1 MIGRF
6 LPRGIT
12 VRVEKWAV
20 RSIVALLLILG
31 SYALFAEDEPA
42 EPLDIGQ
49 VEEVEVQLVLLDVLV
64 LDRRDRTIPDLTA
77 EEFDV
82 LVDHKLVEIDS
93 LDVHCPLGEATDPR
107 AGETVEI
114 PTEERDSRPPRRFVH
129 AFDYYHMDVAAETI
143 EGARQAV
150 RKLSSG
156 QEEHMI
162 VAIGPGL
169 RVELPFTTD
178 LDEVD
183 RTLERMYS
191 DPGLYAGFYGRL
203 TDRRFYRKLRALFD
217 VLELVPGHKVVVL
230 YSGPFPPDG
239 FNHDSEYKAI
249 ASMSAKARVS
259 LYPVDSGGV
268 RTPRRFRYGD
278 LGGPKDLARMAV
290 ETGGRV
296 THNTNDLGLAYARA
310 QRDLGCRY
318 TIGFYDRR
326 PRQDRSRRV
335 AIFVRR
341 SGVRVV
347 HPVYYVLRSDGKQL
361 ASQVRTA
368 KMAPEVFDAGGMTA
382 ELLALRPHSSRK
394 WDSLVA
400 VGLPPRVF
408 AQGQGQPWKLD
419 VTIGTPSGATIR
431 KFKRVIDASAGST
444 VGVADSQRA
453 VVEPVELK
461 PGHYRLSVVLSR
473 TGMEAPLATH
483 FDVELPTIPKNE
495 PFLVGPHLGFYT
507 ASDRSSIDGPES
519 VAPAEGQW
527 RFEPLVERSAARG
540 ETIDALTWIC
550 LVGDDPVDPAPTVRR
565 ELTNL
570 SGRTV
575 GTFDT
580 VNVEL
585 DDPEK
590 VNCHAFVDSVP
601 TAELQPGRY
610 AVRAYLPDDEAR
622 GTGAQIAFAVTP

>member
-1 MIGRF
+1 MIGRL

-20 RSIVALLLILG
+20 RSIVVFLLILG

-42 EPLDIGQ
+42 EPLDVGQ

-64 LDRRDRTIPDLTA
+64 LDHRDRTIPDLTA
-77 EEFDV
+77 EDFDV

-93 LDVHCPLGEATDPR
+93 LDVDCPLGEATDPR

-114 PTEERDSRPPRRFVH
+114 PTKEQASGPPRRFVH
-129 AFDYYHMDVAAETI
+129 AFDYYHIDVAAETI
-143 EGARQAV
+143 ERARRAV
-150 RKLSSG
+150 RTLSSG

-183 RTLERMYS
+183 RTLERMYN
-191 DPGLYAGFYGRL
+191 DPGLYAGHYGRL
-203 TDRRFYRKLRALFD
+203 TERRFYRKLRALFD
-217 VLELVPGHKVVVL
+217 VLELVPGQKVVVL

-239 FNHDSEYKAI
+239 FNHDPDFKAI

-259 LYPVDSGGV
+259 LYPVDVGGV
-268 RTPRRFRYGD
+268 RTPRRFQYGD
-278 LGGPKDLARMAV
+278 LGGPKELARMAV

-326 PRQDRSRRV
+326 PKPDRARRV
-335 AIFVRR
+335 AIFVRK

-347 HPVYYVLRSDGKQL
+347 HPVYYVLRSDDKQL

-368 KMAPEVFDAGGMTA
+368 RMTPEVFDAGGMTA
-382 ELLALRPHSSRK
+382 ELLALRPHSGRK
-394 WDSLVA
+394 WDALVA
-400 VGLPPRVF
+400 VGLPQRVF
-408 AQGQGQPWKLD
+408 APGQGRAWELT
-419 VTIGTPSGATIR
+419 VAIGTPSGATIR
-431 KFKRVIDASAGST
+431 KFDRSIDAT
-444 VGVADSQRA
+444 ADSPRS
-453 VVEPVELK
+453 VVEALKLK
-461 PGHYRLSVVLSR
+461 PGRYRLSVVLSR
-473 TGMEAPLATH
+473 AGMEAPLATH
-483 FDVELPTIPKNE
+483 FEVELATIPRNE
-495 PFLVGPHLGFYT
+495 PFIVGPHLGYYT
-507 ASDRSSIDGPES
+507 ASDRSSIEGWES
-519 VAPAEGQW
+519 AAPAAGQW
-527 RFEPLVERSAARG
+527 RFEPLLERSATRG

-550 LVGDDPVDPAPTVRR
+550 SVGDDPVDAAPTVRR
-565 ELTNL
+565 ELTDL
-570 SGRTV
+570 TGRTV

-580 VNVEL
+580 VTVDL
-585 DDPEK
+585 DDPDK

-601 TAELQPGRY
+601 TGELQPGRY
-610 AVRAYLPDDEAR
+610 AVRAYLPDDEAQ